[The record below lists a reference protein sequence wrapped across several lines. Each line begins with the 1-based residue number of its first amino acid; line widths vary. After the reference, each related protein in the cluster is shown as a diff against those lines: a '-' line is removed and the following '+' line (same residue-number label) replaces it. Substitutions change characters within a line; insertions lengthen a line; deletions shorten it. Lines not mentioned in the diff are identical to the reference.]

1 MKKQHAPRASSC
13 VEGPSRPDRPLPT
26 APAVVV
32 VVVLTL
38 FTGLTLFGMPAE
50 SVALTLGAGGLLG
63 IELVRRLVQAFPPHR
78 FR

>member
-1 MKKQHAPRASSC
+1 MKNAPQASFC
-13 VEGPSRPDRPLPT
+13 IEGLSGPDRSLPT
-26 APAVVV
+26 APAIVV

-63 IELVRRLVQAFPPHR
+63 IELVRRLIQTFPHHR
-78 FR
+78 SR